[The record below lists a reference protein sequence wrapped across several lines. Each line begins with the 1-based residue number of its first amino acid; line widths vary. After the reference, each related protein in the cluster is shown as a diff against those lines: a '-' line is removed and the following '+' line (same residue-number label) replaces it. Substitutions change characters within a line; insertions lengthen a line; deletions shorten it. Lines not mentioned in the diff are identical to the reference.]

1 MVGAKQ
7 FVSDCRAGIWV
18 STTVLAWM
26 CFFVWTDVAFASV
39 VFALSYSPN
48 LMHPFALLGS

>member
-1 MVGAKQ
+1 MVGAKP

-26 CFFVWTDVAFASV
+26 CFCVCTDVAFASV
-39 VFALSYSPN
+39 LFALSYSPN
-48 LMHPFALLGS
+48 LMPPFALLGS